1 MDKSLIALLEKT
13 QKLIENKQ
21 EDLALKLLED
31 DLKNP
36 LYSLQDQDIIRTRI
50 ETLKKFITQTNID
63 TRWAKANKNE
73 LIKIFNT
80 EGYEIGVL
88 DKLFDKF
95 GDSLTKTD
103 YLKLQQVFLDDSVSN
118 EMKIT
123 ILNILKDYDVKH
135 TFSYHNTVLNKTFDV
150 DLTKDFSISHN
161 ETIFKIYDKLQALY
175 FKETSKEQLAKQIIF
190 AIYYYFF
197 GDYKQIPYSYDDLFN
212 NIVDYVDHAFN
223 SITPAGDKFA
233 NWLNKILK

>member
-1 MDKSLIALLEKT
+1 MDNSLVVLLKKT
-13 QKLIENKQ
+13 EKLIKDKK
-21 EDLALKLLED
+21 EDLALEMLQEE
-31 DLKNP
+31 LKNP
-36 LYSLQDQDIIRTRI
+36 LYSLQDQDVIRSRI
-50 ETLKKFITQTNID
+50 ENLKKFIVQTNID
-63 TRWAKANKNE
+63 ARWAKADKNE

-123 ILNILKDYDVKH
+123 ILNVLKDYEVKH
-135 TFSYHNTVLNKTFDV
+135 TFTYHNTILNKTFEV
-150 DLTKDFSISHN
+150 DLTKDFSICHD

-190 AIYYYFF
+190 AIYYYYF

-223 SITPAGDKFA
+223 SIVPANDKFA
-233 NWLNKILK
+233 SWLNKILK